1 MWLLMNK
8 MIKKI
13 RFKFIFS
20 SMVAL
25 LIVLGSII
33 FGMNYSNYGHVN
45 KFAEVFIN
53 DLEKSDGQLPVNNEI
68 KDINI
73 KDKIFMDIRYIS
85 VYVDNENNILSYE
98 QLSYFSRS
106 SVTELVT
113 RLDNNQGIIDNYSYK
128 KINTSK
134 GDMIVFVDVTRE
146 LEQYNTFLTNSL
158 KFSFLGLLSVF
169 ILVLVLSKNI
179 MKPIKESYQKQK
191 EFITNASHELKTP
204 LTIISAN
211 NELLEMDYGKNDSI
225 DEISN
230 QVKKLTILTN
240 DLVTLSRMDEVNKG
254 ELMRI
259 DFPISDI
266 VLETATPFI
275 ALAETKNLKLEL
287 DIEKNLSFHGDEKYI
302 KQLISIL
309 LDNAVK
315 YANNDL
321 PIKISMKKEKKINII
336 VSNSCDNISKGKQNV
351 LFDRFYQAEESRN
364 STISSGY
371 GIGLSLAKAIVENNN
386 GSINAYSKDGKSL
399 SIEINF

>member
-1 MWLLMNK
+1 
-8 MIKKI
+8 
-13 RFKFIFS
+13 
-20 SMVAL
+20 MVAL

>member
-1 MWLLMNK
+1 
-8 MIKKI
+8 
-13 RFKFIFS
+13 
-20 SMVAL
+20 MVAL
-25 LIVLGSII
+25 LIVLGAII
-33 FGMNYSNYGHVN
+33 VGMNYSNYGHVN
-45 KFAEVFIN
+45 QFAEVFIN
-53 DLEKSDGQLPVNNEI
+53 DLEDSDGQLPVNNEI

-73 KDKIFMDIRYIS
+73 RTKDLMDLKFIS
-85 VYVDNENNILSYE
+85 VYVDNDNKILKYE

-106 SVTELVT
+106 SVTELVN
-113 RLDNNQGIIDNYSYK
+113 RLNDNQGIIDNYSYK
-128 KINTSK
+128 KITTSK

-146 LEQYNTFLTNSL
+146 LDQYSTFLNNSL
-158 KFSFLGLLSVF
+158 KYSFLGLLAVF
-169 ILVLVLSKNI
+169 ILVLFLSKNI

-266 VLETATPFI
+266 VIETATLFI

-287 DIEKNLSFHGDEKYI
+287 DIEKNLSFYGDEKYI

-321 PIKISMKKEKKINII
+321 PIKISMQKDKKINII
-336 VSNSCDNISKGKQNV
+336 VSNSCETISKGKQNI

-386 GSINAYSKDGKSL
+386 GNISAYSKDGNSL